1 MSVRSRECPV
11 GRLGK
16 AVCSLVAAL
25 VVIPATTTLC
35 QEQPPRLTFDVAVIR
50 PGENKGGGG
59 IKPLP
64 GGNGY
69 TVLNANV
76 RLMISLMYKVP
87 VSQII
92 GGAAWL
98 DSDPYDIEAKADG
111 SHSIDDLHTMFQNLL
126 ADRFHLRFHKETRE
140 GPVYALT
147 IDKSGLKMKPNLAP
161 QDYKVAVTPNGF
173 GIYAGTRVPMN
184 YLAWFLGQQLQ
195 PDGRPVIDRT
205 GLTGNYDF
213 TLFFATVHPSQK
225 LSESNSALTCSA
237 KTVRSNILLSTR
249 LIAPRTTE
257 PISQLTTGLGECKLL
272 TNPICNPYAGI
283 VQTSPGS
290 RRRPRGGRRIRRVPG
305 LRRSLRLIRV
315 RRHPQ

>member
-35 QEQPPRLTFDVAVIR
+35 QDQPTRLTFDVAVIR

-92 GGAAWL
+92 GGPAWL

-140 GPVYALT
+140 GLVYALT

-213 TLFFATVHPSQK
+213 TLFFLPELPPGTSRDNLSPELRDRPS
-225 LSESNSALTCSA
+225 LAEAI
-237 KTVRSNILLSTR
+237 R
-249 LIAPRTTE
+249 E
-257 PISQLTTGLGECKLL
+257 QLGLNLQRENGPVEHFV
-272 TNPICNPYAGI
+272 IDQI
-283 VQTSPGS
+283 D
-290 RRRPRGGRRIRRVPG
+290 RP
-305 LRRSLRLIRV
+305 SDN
-315 RRHPQ
+315 